1 MYLVD
6 DEKKKQVIILGAGA
20 TGLSA
25 GLRFIDRGH
34 DVVILEKAEHPGGL
48 AKTITRGEYRLDIG
62 PHHLFSQNEEIL
74 KEIIDLFEKDE
85 LAVFNRDARLYF
97 HDRYLDYPLTAK
109 NVLFHM
115 GFKNAFLCSASYIWT
130 VVRRLFIKQEKEE
143 TFTTWI
149 KNNFGNYLYKIFFK
163 PYTEQFWGIPCE
175 ELSIDCI
182 PLASK
187 MSFMKTLKLLFIKPF
202 NKESL
207 AVGERDTTLILYYP
221 IKGVGEIV
229 KKMRDSFLAKGGKM
243 ELSCKV
249 SNIAS
254 INDGSFT
261 VHYQTKTEENMEVS
275 ATHIISTIP
284 IPNLVQILTPA
295 APAVINESAEKLE
308 YLSTIV
314 LYIVI
319 PDRDVFDCAYL
330 YLVDR
335 PFNRISNVNRFH
347 PDLCPKDENMLA
359 LEITCHFNDKT
370 WNSSDEELFG
380 LCLPD
385 LIADDFISE
394 SEVKKYFSIRV
405 KSAYPFYKL
414 GYREHLDIIREHFE
428 GMPNLVIA
436 GRTGAFKYMDID
448 QCMED
453 TAELAN
459 RFDKSGRI

>member
-1 MYLVD
+1 M
-6 DEKKKQVIILGAGA
+6 DEKSKKNIIILGAGA

-25 GLRFIDRGH
+25 GLRFIDRKYN
-34 DVVILEKAEHPGGL
+34 VILLEKADHPGGL

-62 PHHLFSQNEEIL
+62 PHHLFSQNEDIL

-85 LAVFNRDARLYF
+85 LAIFNRDARLYF

-115 GFKNAFLCSASYIWT
+115 GFKNAFLCSVSYIWA
-130 VVRRLFIKQEKEE
+130 VVRRFLVKQKNEE

-149 KNNFGNYLYKIFFK
+149 QNNFGSYLYKIFFK

-175 ELSIDCI
+175 DLSIDCI

-187 MSFMKTLKLLFIKPF
+187 MSFMKTLKLIFVKKF

-207 AVGERDTTLILYYP
+207 SVGERDTTLTLYYP
-221 IKGVGEIV
+221 KKGVGEIV
-229 KKMRDSFLAKGGKM
+229 KKMHDSFITKGGKM
-243 ELSCKV
+243 ELGCNL
-249 SNIAS
+249 SNIACAD
-254 INDGSFT
+254 DGSFK
-261 VHYQTKTEENMEVS
+261 VYYQTKVKENIETR

-284 IPNLVQILTPA
+284 ISNLVEIMTPA
-295 APAVINESAEKLE
+295 APAIITESAKKLE

-335 PFNRISNVNRFH
+335 PYNRVSNVNRFH
-347 PDLCPKDENMLA
+347 PDLCPDNENMLA
-359 LEITCHFNDKT
+359 LEITCHYNDNT
-370 WNSSDEELFG
+370 WNGSDEELFE
-380 LCLPD
+380 LCIPYLEKD
-385 LIADDFISE
+385 NFIIE
-394 SEVKKYFSIRV
+394 SEVKQYFSIRV

-414 GYREHLDIIREHFE
+414 GYRKHLEKIREHFE
-428 GMPNLVIA
+428 KIPNLVIA

-459 RFDKSGRI
+459 RLDKKGTL